1 MLTVHVRVT
10 AADTGEVIPVR
21 LRFVRADGQECVP
34 FGYFRDFP
42 TQRHE
47 DVGGRVRLG
56 RERWYYVDGSCEI
69 PLPGGEPLRMQV
81 VAGPDYQPREETL
94 TLGSGQLTL
103 RLALQRRWNHRA
115 AGWMALDLRCHD
127 LTPHLALLEAAAE
140 GLEVVQLLA
149 RRISF
154 LSQDGHTYDIVPHLA
169 AFSGQQPLLSCGRSC
184 VYVNT
189 LNDHPVLGRLAL
201 LHAHRP
207 IFPLTFGGDD
217 GDDWSLGDWCDQ
229 CHRKGGLTVWV
240 DAFETT
246 TMAGL
251 RGGDA
256 LLAALLGQLDAI
268 EVSAGPR
275 HTPLMPWVYHLW
287 NVGVLLPL
295 VGASGKESNRQLLGQ
310 VRTYAYAPEGDWV
323 TAIKMRQ
330 CCVSDG
336 PLLQL
341 QQHGDQV
348 EAWTE
353 PREEQAL
360 IELVA
365 DGEVVARGTG
375 RVRAKVP
382 AASWVAARLGGHRIG
397 HTAPLVLRPEFA
409 RREAAAAHLRP
420 LIERTREW
428 IIHQGRF
435 SQPKR
440 RQALLDRVAAAL
452 ARLDQP
458 PPVPSPSQTQPN

>member
-1 MLTVHVRVT
+1 MPTVHVRVT
-10 AADTGEVIPVR
+10 AADTGETLPVR
-21 LRFVRADGQECVP
+21 LRFVRADGRECVP
-34 FGYFRDFP
+34 LGYYADFP

-56 RERWYYVDGSCEI
+56 HERWYYIDGSCEI

-81 VAGPDYQPREETL
+81 AAGPDYQPRDEML
-94 TLGSGQLTL
+94 TLGTGQLTL
-103 RLALQRRWNHRA
+103 RLVLHRRWNHRS

-127 LTPHLALLEAAAE
+127 ITPHLALLEAAAE
-140 GLEVVQLLA
+140 GLDVVQLLA

-169 AFSGQQPLLSCGRSC
+169 AFSGQQPLLCRPQSR

-189 LNDHPVLGRLAL
+189 LNEHPVLGRLAL

-207 IFPLTFGGDD
+207 IFPLTFGEDA

-240 DAFETT
+240 DAFEAT
-246 TMAGL
+246 TMTGL

-256 LLAALLGQLDAI
+256 LLSALLGQLDAI
-268 EVSAGPR
+268 EVSALPR
-275 HTPLMPWVYHLW
+275 HTPLMPWLYHLW
-287 NVGVLLPL
+287 NAGVLLPL
-295 VGASGKESNRQLLGQ
+295 IGASAKESNRQVLGQ
-310 VRTYAYAPEGDWV
+310 VRTYVYAPDGDWV
-323 TAIKMRQ
+323 AAIKMRQ

-341 QQHGDQV
+341 QQDGDRIC
-348 EAWTE
+348 AWTE
-353 PREEQAL
+353 PREEHAVV
-360 IELVA
+360 ELVA
-365 DGEVVARGTG
+365 DGEVIARGAGQVTAG
-375 RVRAKVP
+375 VP
-382 AASWVAARLGGHRIG
+382 AASWVAARLGGHRVG
-397 HTAPLVLRPEFA
+397 HTAPIPLRAEFS
-409 RREAAAAHLRP
+409 RRQAAAAYLRP

-428 IIHQGRF
+428 IVSHGRF
-435 SQPKR
+435 SQPQR

-452 ARLDQP
+452 ARLEQP
-458 PPVPSPSQTQPN
+458 PSSAAPTPAG